1 MAENFLVH
9 PEEHVIW
16 FVECCS
22 DLELS
27 KTLFIFV
34 LLQSLCIKPKGLLSP
49 SVFELHI
56 FRNSPCQ
63 NIGVNIA
70 HLLYSKNRLIG

>member
-9 PEEHVIW
+9 PEGHVIW

-27 KTLFIFV
+27 KTLFFFV
-34 LLQSLCIKPKGLLSP
+34 VLQSLCIKPKGWLS
-49 SVFELHI
+49 SSYFELHI
-56 FRNSPCQ
+56 FRNSS
-63 NIGVNIA
+63 
-70 HLLYSKNRLIG
+70 Y